1 MSARLARTRVGWGT
15 LGTAVLVVTAACG
28 TTVPADQRIAADR
41 SLRGAESL
49 EVSDA
54 PEGTTDTTLDAG
66 PTASGSA
73 GDAAPD
79 QAVGGSAVARPGAA
93 AGAPVQQA
101 GGRAPIAPGTHG
113 VTDSTV
119 EVGLMEF
126 DPTESNAVNRAT
138 GGGNLNAENAM
149 SGRQVDA
156 EVVKYIN
163 AHGGLGGRK
172 VVPVYAQQSVV
183 QYATASGRQRQQQQA
198 CDTLTQDHHVF
209 FISGAGATEDLMLD
223 CAVRTKTPIMANRI
237 MAYPSEQV
245 AASPYWYA
253 PNGLTGEHRER
264 ALANELLDQGFFT
277 PGAKVA
283 LMIEDR
289 PGIRAGVA
297 RGMKPVL
304 QAAKVNVVQEIIY
317 PDFLASPWD
326 TYILRLK
333 QLQVTHVV
341 MSATSGASQSARSMM
356 EKAESGAFRPRWGI
370 ASDNRPKDLFTQ
382 NAPVEQLKRV
392 QGMGWS
398 QSEDIDLPSTKDSV
412 TSSAD
417 AICRQI
423 VPKAEG
429 ENRRANCEF
438 FFFLKAVFDRMTV
451 VSPEGFA
458 RAAESMGTGYV
469 GLFTVNGMTRFGPGR
484 HDGPETI
491 QALAFDPRC
500 GEAAPCFRYV
510 SPPHP
515 MKR

>member
-1 MSARLARTRVGWGT
+1 MSARLARKRVLWGA
-15 LGTAVLVVTAACG
+15 LGTAALVATAACG

-41 SLRGAESL
+41 SLRGGNDV
-49 EVSDA
+49 EVVDG
-54 PEGTTDTTLDAG
+54 PGTTDTTLTT
-66 PTASGSA
+66 TASA
-73 GDAAPD
+73 GNT
-79 QAVGGSAVARPGAA
+79 AVGPNGAATNRPG
-93 AGAPVQQA
+93 GSSNTPVRQA
-101 GGRAPIAPGTHG
+101 GGLAPIAPGTHG
-113 VTDSTV
+113 VTDTTV

-126 DPTESNAVNRAT
+126 DPMESNAVNTAT
-138 GGGNLNAENAM
+138 GGGNTNAEGAM
-149 SGRQVDA
+149 SGRQIDA

-172 VVPVYAQQSVV
+172 VVPIYARQSVV

-198 CDTLTQDHHVF
+198 CDALTQDHHVF
-209 FISGAGATEDLMLD
+209 FISGAGATEELMLD

-237 MAYPSEQV
+237 MTYPSPEV
-245 AASPYWYA
+245 AVSPYWWA

-289 PGIRAGVA
+289 PGIRAGVE
-297 RGMKPVL
+297 RGMEPVL
-304 QAAKVNVVQEIIY
+304 RAAKVDYQRIIY
-317 PDFLASPWD
+317 PDFLASPWE
-326 TYILRLK
+326 TYVLQLK
-333 QLQVTHVV
+333 QSGVTHVV

-356 EKAESGAFRPRWGI
+356 EKAESGDFHPRWGI
-370 ASDNRPKDLFTQ
+370 ATDNRPKDLYSQ
-382 NAPVEQLKRV
+382 NAPVAQLKRT

-398 QSEDIDLPSTKDSV
+398 QDEDIDLATTRDGI
-412 TSSAD
+412 TSSSD

-423 VPKAEG
+423 VPKAES
-429 ENRRANCEF
+429 ENRRAQCEF

-458 RAAESMGTGYV
+458 KAAESMGTGYV
-469 GLFTVNGMTRFGPGR
+469 GLFTLNGFTRFGPGR

-491 QALAFDPRC
+491 QAFAYDPRC

-510 SPPHP
+510 SPPHA

>member
-1 MSARLARTRVGWGT
+1 MGAHLARRRTYVGI
-15 LGTAVLVVTAACG
+15 LGAVLLAAACG
-28 TTVPADQRIAADR
+28 TTVPADQRVAAGR
-41 SLRGAESL
+41 SLDGGAVEAGDSL
-49 EVSDA
+49 EGS
-54 PEGTTDTTLDAG
+54 TDTTLA
-66 PTASGSA
+66 ASGSA
-73 GDAAPD
+73 AASSAAGRRATQTAAPT
-79 QAVGGSAVARPGAA
+79 GGPA
-93 AGAPVQQA
+93 QQTR
-101 GGRAPIAPGTHG
+101 GKAPIAPGTHG
-113 VTDSTV
+113 VTDTTV

-138 GGGNLNAENAM
+138 GGGDINGEGAM
-149 SGRQVDA
+149 SGRQIDA

-172 VVPVYAQQSVV
+172 VVPIYASQSVV

-198 CDTLTQDHHVF
+198 CDTLTADHHVF
-209 FISGAGATEDLMLD
+209 FLSGAGATEELMLD

-237 MAYPSEQV
+237 MTYPDEQR
-245 AASPYWYA
+245 AASPYWYG

-264 ALANELLDQGFFT
+264 ALANELLAQGFFT

-289 PGIRAGVA
+289 PGIRNGVA

-304 QAAKVNVVQEIIY
+304 QAAKVNVVQEIVY

-326 TYILRLK
+326 TYILNLR
-333 QLQVTHVV
+333 QAGVTHVV

-356 EKAESGAFRPRWGI
+356 EAADGQRFEPRWGL
-370 ASDNRPKDLFTQ
+370 ASDNRPKDLFSQ
-382 NAPVEQLKRV
+382 GAPVSQLRRA

-398 QSEDIDLPSTKDSV
+398 QSEDITQDGV
-412 TSSAD
+412 TSSSD
-417 AICRQI
+417 ALCRQI

-429 ENRRANCEF
+429 ENRRAQCEF

-458 RAAESMGTGYV
+458 QAAESMGTGYV
-469 GLFTVNGMTRFGPGR
+469 GLFTINGLTRFGPGR
-484 HDGPETI
+484 HDGPETV
-491 QALAFDPRC
+491 QAFAFDPRC

>member
-1 MSARLARTRVGWGT
+1 MSAHSARTRVRWGT
-15 LGTAVLVVTAACG
+15 IGTAVLVVTAACG
-28 TTVPADQRIAADR
+28 TTVPADQRITADR
-41 SLRGAESL
+41 SLRGDDSL
-49 EVSDA
+49 EVSAA

-66 PTASGSA
+66 PVASGSA

-93 AGAPVQQA
+93 AGAAVQQA

-138 GGGNLNAENAM
+138 GGGNLNGENAM
-149 SGRQVDA
+149 TGRQVDA

-223 CAVRTKTPIMANRI
+223 CAVRTKTPLMANRI

-245 AASPYWYA
+245 AASAYWYA

-304 QAAKVNVVQEIIY
+304 QAAKVDVVQEIVY

-356 EKAESGAFRPRWGI
+356 EKAESSAFRPRWGI

-382 NAPVEQLKRV
+382 NAPVEQLKRA

-398 QSEDIDLPSTKDSV
+398 QSEDIDLPSMRDSV

-469 GLFTVNGMTRFGPGR
+469 GLFTVNGTTRFGPGR

-491 QALAFDPRC
+491 QAFAFDPRC